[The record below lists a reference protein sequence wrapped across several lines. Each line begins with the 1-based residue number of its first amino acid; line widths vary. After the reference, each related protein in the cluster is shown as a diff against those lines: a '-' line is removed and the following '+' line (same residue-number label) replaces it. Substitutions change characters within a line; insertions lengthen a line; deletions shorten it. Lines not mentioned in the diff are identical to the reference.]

1 MVSGERL
8 LLIAAEPRE
17 FGGLLGFCRNLQ
29 RLEWPV
35 NWARSAELGDRE
47 VVLVAN
53 GAGPGRASLAA
64 ETAKLAS
71 RVVSVCSMGFCGA
84 LDRSLNVGDIFV
96 ADCVRA
102 GARSFSVSQP
112 VTRQAYCSGALASIS
127 HVAQTAEEKSRLRTT
142 GAWAVE
148 MEAAG
153 VAEKAAEW
161 ELPFYCVKAV
171 TDLAEESFGVDFNA
185 ALRLDGSFDTMRVL
199 AGAMRRPVKL
209 FPELIRLRGRCQ
221 TAAKALGEFIAGC
234 RF

>member
-17 FGGLLGFCRNLQ
+17 FSGLLGFCRNTQ

-35 NWARSAELGDRE
+35 NWARSAELGERE

-53 GAGPGRASLAA
+53 GAGPDRASSAA
-64 ETAKLAS
+64 ETARLAS
-71 RVVSVCSMGFCGA
+71 SVVSVCSMGFCGA
-84 LDRSLNVGDIFV
+84 LDRSLDVGEIFV
-96 ADCVRA
+96 ADCVRS
-102 GARSFSVSQP
+102 GVRSFSAAEP
-112 VTRQAYCSGALASIS
+112 VTQQAHRSGTLVSID
-127 HVAQTAEEKSRLRTT
+127 HVAQTADEKRRLRAT
-142 GAWAVE
+142 GASAVE

-153 VAEKAAEW
+153 VAEKADEW
-161 ELPFYCVKAV
+161 GLPFYCVKSV

-185 ALRLDGSFDTMRVL
+185 ALRPDGSFDTMRVL

-221 TAAKALGEFIAGC
+221 TAAQALGEFIAGC